1 MKKTTLVLG
10 AMLCVGITQVSI
22 SHMSQAQPAP
32 LSFNQILLRS
42 QHEVI
47 NGDYQT
53 VEEDARGLKALAR
66 SPQEEAQ
73 ALDLLAESFFGR
85 QDYDEARKQWNS
97 VLELSGT
104 GDIERTQAFAQVGLA
119 RSYDAQG
126 SYDKA
131 IPHFK
136 VAVDYFDQNKT
147 DKDSF
152 FAAFFSL
159 ALSDTLYN
167 AHQNDLALKQLDR
180 TIALVQNA
188 QDTSSFLVFAYHK
201 RGQLHLEQGQLAEGR
216 ADFEQVVKLGK
227 TANMGTDDFSNYAQN
242 TINGFDNIKHLLTAD
257 GNLKQGLRVVTHRPT
272 EFDQKVSRMIAKLTD
287 LAPTLKGLPSSR
299 F

>member
-1 MKKTTLVLG
+1 
-10 AMLCVGITQVSI
+10 MLCVGITQVSI
-22 SHMSQAQPAP
+22 SHMSQAQQAP
-32 LSFNQILLRS
+32 RSFNQILVRS

-47 NGDYQT
+47 NGNYQT

-66 SPQEEAQ
+66 SPREEAQ

-136 VAVDYFDQNKT
+136 VAVDYFGQKKA
-147 DKDSF
+147 DKDSL
-152 FAAFFSL
+152 FAAIFSL
-159 ALSDTLYN
+159 ALADALYN
-167 AHQNDLALKQLDR
+167 AHQNDLALKQLD
-180 TIALVQNA
+180 TAINVG
-188 QDTSSFLVFAYHK
+188 QDAPTFLIIAYHK
-201 RGQLHLEQGQLAEGR
+201 RGQLNLEQGRFAEGR
-216 ADFEQVVKLGK
+216 KDFEQVLKLSR
-227 TANMGTDDFSNYAQN
+227 TTDMGTDDFSNYAQN
-242 TINGFDNIKHLLTAD
+242 VINGFDGIKHLLNAD
-257 GNLKQGLRVVTHRPT
+257 GNLKEGLRTVTQRPT
-272 EFDQKVSRMIAKLTD
+272 EFDQKVSRMIAKLTNG
-287 LAPTLKGLPSSR
+287 LAIYKDTLLEAVE
-299 F
+299 

>member
-1 MKKTTLVLG
+1 MKKTTIVLG
-10 AMLCVGITQVSI
+10 AMLCIGIAQVGI
-22 SHMSQAQPAP
+22 SHMSQAQQAP
-32 LSFNQILLRS
+32 RSFNQILVRS

-47 NGDYQT
+47 NGNYQT

-66 SPQEEAQ
+66 SPREEAQ

-136 VAVDYFDQNKT
+136 VAVDYFGQKKA
-147 DKDSF
+147 DKDSL
-152 FAAFFSL
+152 FAAIFSL
-159 ALSDTLYN
+159 ALSDALYN
-167 AHQNDLALKQLDR
+167 AHQNDLALKQLDH
-180 TIALVQNA
+180 TIALGQNA
-188 QDTSSFLVFAYHK
+188 EDSASFLVFAYHK
-201 RGQLHLEQGQLAEGR
+201 RGQLYLEQGRFGEAR
-216 ADFEQVVKLGK
+216 TDFEQVLKLAE
-227 TANMGTDDFSNYAQN
+227 TTDMGTDKFSNYAQN
-242 TINGFDNIKHLLTAD
+242 AINGLDKIKHLLTDD
-257 GNLKQGLRVVTHRPT
+257 GRLKEGFTSVAYRPT
-272 EFDQKVSRMIAKLTD
+272 EFDQKVSQMIAKLTNGVAMVKD
-287 LAPTLKGLPSSR
+287 AP
-299 F
+299 